1 MKAVL
6 VRFWIVLCVLLWP
19 LALHAEEQSVPQ
31 GPLMGSEALPAPL
44 DPVAALPDGFG
55 GADGVYRI
63 LVVGDSLAGG
73 LGAGMSRMVQ
83 DDPRYDIVNRFNES
97 SGLSRTEVY
106 DWPNAIEKIVADK
119 PVDAVVIL
127 VGVNDR
133 QDIRNGNMRYPF
145 KSPDWLKGYQANVD
159 RMLAAVKAANAIA
172 VWVSIPPMAD
182 PAFDADMRYL
192 SDIHAKR
199 VTAQAGHFVDVRKY
213 FLAPDG
219 SYTDRGPDE
228 TGTERKLRAR
238 DGIAFFKQGNNR
250 FGQLVMAEINRLAA
264 GSAVG
269 APTVSVVLPDVAN
282 APSVDPAILSPGV
295 TIVTGSP
302 SFGQEGLD
310 GEQITFRADAILPA
324 RPTPQSVAQRT
335 ALNAGNPEADVRL
348 TAKAGTQ
355 AQSLFSN
362 GTSTDAPAGRF
373 DDFTVPAAP

>member
-1 MKAVL
+1 MKAVFS
-6 VRFWIVLCVLLWP
+6 RFWIVLWVALWP
-19 LALHAEEQSVPQ
+19 LALHAQEQPVTQ
-31 GPLMGSEALPAPL
+31 GPLMGSEASPAPL
-44 DPVAALPDGFG
+44 VPLTTLPDGFG
-55 GADGVYRI
+55 GADGIYRI

-83 DDPRYDIVNRFNES
+83 DDPRYEIVNRFNES
-97 SGLSRTEVY
+97 SGLSRSEFY

-133 QDIRNGNMRYPF
+133 QDIRNVNIRYPF
-145 KSPDWLKGYQANVD
+145 KSPDWVEGYQGNVD
-159 RMLAAVKAANAIA
+159 RMLAAVKAANAMV

-182 PAFDADMRYL
+182 PIFDADMRYL
-192 SDIHAKR
+192 SDIHAKQ
-199 VTAQAGHFVDVRKY
+199 VTKEAGHFVDVRKY
-213 FLAPDG
+213 FSAPDG

-228 TGTERKLRAR
+228 TGAERKLRAR

-250 FGQLVMAEINRLAA
+250 FGQLVMAEINRLAT
-264 GSAVG
+264 GSAVV
-269 APTVSVVLPDVAN
+269 APSVPGGLPDVAN
-282 APSVDPAILSPGV
+282 VPSVDPAILSPGV

-324 RPTPQSVAQRT
+324 KPAPQSVAQRT
-335 ALNAGNPEADVRL
+335 AQNSGNPEADVRL
-348 TAKAGTQ
+348 TAKAGSQ

-362 GTSTDAPAGRF
+362 GTFADAPAGRF

>member
-6 VRFWIVLCVLLWP
+6 VRFWIVLCVMLWP
-19 LALHAEEQSVPQ
+19 LALHAQEQSVPQ
-31 GPLMGSEALPAPL
+31 GPLMGSEALPASP
-44 DPVAALPDGFG
+44 DPAAVLPDGFG

-182 PAFDADMRYL
+182 PVFDADMRYL
-192 SDIHAKR
+192 SDIHEKQ

-269 APTVSVVLPDVAN
+269 APASVVSPVVTTPATDVA
-282 APSVDPAILSPGV
+282 SSPGV

-302 SFGQEGLD
+302 GFGQEGLD

-324 RPTPQSVAQRT
+324 KPAPQSVAQRT
-335 ALNAGNPEADVRL
+335 AVNAGNPEAEVRPK
-348 TAKAGTQ
+348 AKAGSQ
-355 AQSLFSN
+355 AQSLFST
-362 GTSTDAPAGRF
+362 GTVADAPAGRF

>member
-6 VRFWIVLCVLLWP
+6 VRFWIVLFIVLWP
-19 LALHAEEQSVPQ
+19 LALHAQTQPSPQ
-31 GPLMGSEALPAPL
+31 EPFMGSEATPAPL
-44 DPVAALPDGFG
+44 APAATGPDGFG
-55 GADGVYRI
+55 GADGIYRI

-83 DDPRYDIVNRFNES
+83 DDPRYEIVNRFNES
-97 SGLSRTEVY
+97 SGLSRSEFY

-127 VGVNDR
+127 VGANDR
-133 QDIRNGNMRYPF
+133 QDIRDGNIRYPF
-145 KSPDWLKGYQANVD
+145 KSPDWVKGYQGNVD

-182 PAFDADMRYL
+182 SAFDADMHYL
-192 SDIHAKR
+192 SDIHAKQ

-213 FLAPDG
+213 FLAADG

-228 TGTERKLRAR
+228 NGAERKLRAR

-250 FGQLVMAEINRLAA
+250 FGQLIMAEINRLATGNVVA
-264 GSAVG
+264 LTPVVSPKIATPSTTVPAA
-269 APTVSVVLPDVAN
+269 APPDV
-282 APSVDPAILSPGV
+282 
-295 TIVTGSP
+295 TIATGSP

-310 GEQITFRADAILPA
+310 GEQITFRADAILSVKPA
-324 RPTPQSVAQRT
+324 PQSVAQRT
-335 ALNAGNPEADVRL
+335 ALNAGVPAADVRL
-348 TAKAGTQ
+348 TAKAGSQ

-362 GTSTDAPAGRF
+362 GTVADAPAGRF
-373 DDFTVPAAP
+373 DDFTVPAVP